1 MNDDGAINVLKEKMD
16 EGYVLL
22 DTKIDFDKSE
32 EKEGMIKINIDYYF
46 KKPEEIKVYF
56 AKPEEIKVYG
66 KEV

>member
-1 MNDDGAINVLKEKMD
+1 MNDDDAINILKEKMD

-46 KKPEEIKVYF
+46 
-56 AKPEEIKVYG
+56 AKHEEIKVYG
-66 KEV
+66 KEM

>member
-1 MNDDGAINVLKEKMD
+1 MNDDAAINALKEKMD

-32 EKEGMIKINIDYYF
+32 EKEGMLKINMNY
-46 KKPEEIKVYF
+46 YF

-66 KEV
+66 KENG

>member
-1 MNDDGAINVLKEKMD
+1 MNDEAAINILKEKMD

-46 KKPEEIKVYF
+46 
-56 AKPEEIKVYG
+56 AKPDVIKVYG
-66 KEV
+66 KENR

>member
-1 MNDDGAINVLKEKMD
+1 MNDDAAIKILKEKMD

-46 KKPEEIKVYF
+46 KKPENIKVYLN
-56 AKPEEIKVYG
+56 YG

>member
-32 EKEGMIKINIDYYF
+32 EKEGMIKINMDF
-46 KKPEEIKVYF
+46 YF

-66 KEV
+66 KENR

>member
-1 MNDDGAINVLKEKMD
+1 MNDDGTINLLKEKMD

-46 KKPEEIKVYF
+46 KKPENIKVYLN
-56 AKPEEIKVYG
+56 YG

>member
-1 MNDDGAINVLKEKMD
+1 MNDDDAINILKEKMD

-32 EKEGMIKINIDYYF
+32 EKEEKEGMIKINIDY
-46 KKPEEIKVYF
+46 YF

>member
-1 MNDDGAINVLKEKMD
+1 MNDDAAINILKEKMD

-32 EKEGMIKINIDYYF
+32 EKEGMIKINMNY
-46 KKPEEIKVYF
+46 YF

-66 KEV
+66 KENR

>member
-1 MNDDGAINVLKEKMD
+1 MNDDAAINVLKEKMD

-32 EKEGMIKINIDYYF
+32 EKEGMIKINVDF
-46 KKPEEIKVYF
+46 YF

-66 KEV
+66 KENW

>member
-1 MNDDGAINVLKEKMD
+1 MNDDATINALKEKMG
-16 EGYVLL
+16 EGYALL

-32 EKEGMIKINIDYYF
+32 EKEGMIKINMDC
-46 KKPEEIKVYF
+46 YF